1 MTNITGVTSAHSR
14 LALIPAVFH
23 GAPPVIQR
31 RVAMLH
37 ESMIWLRNCERMA
50 QKSGNFADAEMY
62 ARHAQNA
69 GIRIADLAPVVL
81 IREVR

>member
-1 MTNITGVTSAHSR
+1 MANTTGITSARSR
-14 LALIPAVFH
+14 LALIPAAFH
-23 GAPPVIQR
+23 GAAPVIQG
-31 RVAMLH
+31 RVAMLR

-50 QKSGNFADAEMY
+50 QKNGNFADAEMY

-69 GIRIADLAPVVL
+69 GMKIADLAPVVL